1 MIPLLFAIPS
11 MGLGGSEL
19 VMLNLLKGIDNRRFQ
34 LHLAMIQATG
44 DRIADIPTH
53 IKVHDLG
60 VKRARNAIVPLI
72 ALCWKIR
79 PKAILSTSA
88 HLNSAVI
95 AARPFLPNPTALLTR
110 EGANITAP
118 GSTSRTRLMIYRHLY
133 RRSDAVICQSDAMRE
148 ELIRAFGIPASKAVR
163 IYNPVDI
170 GQLSERAD
178 SEPNPYSGAGPAV
191 VGVGRFSREK
201 GFDLLIESM
210 AKVHRVFPNSS
221 LTLVGDG
228 PDCDALLGMR
238 EKLGLNACIR
248 FVGPKRNPYPYIK
261 HANLL
266 VLPSRCEALPN
277 VVLEAIALGT
287 PVVATNCTGAL
298 QEVARYTTL
307 LHLAQ
312 TTSVEALSAGIEH
325 VLSIAKTKVSIAPE
339 SQFVAEFGL
348 NSVVKQYENAIL
360 ACIDPNLHRPS
371 AATLTRQ
378 VADVE

>member
-19 VMLNLLKGIDNRRFQ
+19 VMLNLLRGIDDRRFE
-34 LHLAMIQATG
+34 LHLTMIQATG
-44 DRIADIPTH
+44 DRIADIPRH

-191 VGVGRFSREK
+191 VGVGRFSQEK

-228 PDCDALLGMR
+228 PDCDALLSMR
-238 EKLGLNACIR
+238 EKLGLNAYIR

-298 QEVARYTTL
+298 QEVAKYTTL

-360 ACIDPNLHRPS
+360 ACIDPNLNRPS